1 MTDVTAWLTEAGLP
15 VRSAQGLD
23 VSSFQGHFDWQGTSG
38 LSFGTFRLTQGL
50 GSPGTNSP
58 DPFAAWNHREIAK
71 AGLHRGAYHFLDPRL
86 PGAQQ
91 AAYMVAEHAQLGTT
105 SHDSF
110 WCDNETSAGVS
121 PGAVA
126 ACAKAFMHELDKLVP
141 HNPRGVYTFIDFA
154 ASGCCEGLGG
164 WPLWLAYP
172 SATSPKPPPP
182 WHNWRFW
189 QWGVRNGTDADAFN
203 GTGPQLDEW
212 VKSFAAAPPKPP
224 ARKFATHVTGGE
236 LSLRDFAA
244 SVGNTPMHILH
255 LTADHYGGF
264 PPEVAAWGNTQ
275 VFAPGHN
282 AADPMPAGLHLR
294 YEVRP

>member
-1 MTDVTAWLTEAGLP
+1 MTDTAWLEEAGLP

-23 VSSFQGHFDWQGTSG
+23 VSNFQGRFDWQATSG

-58 DPFAAWNHREIAK
+58 DPDAAWNHQQIAVK
-71 AGLHRGAYHFLDPRL
+71 GLHRGAYHFLDPRL

-91 AAYMVAEHAQLGTT
+91 AAYMVAEHANLGTT
-105 SHDSF
+105 AHDSF
-110 WCDNETSAGVS
+110 WCDNETGAGVS
-121 PGAVA
+121 AGAVA
-126 ACAKAFMHELDKLVP
+126 ACAKAFMTELDKLVP

-203 GTGPQLDEW
+203 GTPADLNAW
-212 VKSFAAAPPKPP
+212 VNSFAAKPAKP
-224 ARKFATHVTGGE
+224 QTVSHITAGN
-236 LSLRDFAA
+236 LSLLGLAIQHHT
-244 SVGNTPMHILH
+244 TPAHILRLSSDGPH
-255 LTADHYGGF
+255 GFHPTTYAWVNHVFGGTLDARAD
-264 PPEVAAWGNTQ
+264 
-275 VFAPGHN
+275 
-282 AADPMPAGLHLR
+282 MPAGLHLTI
-294 YEVRP
+294 PA